1 LLAAALAAMAIV
13 ACGGGGSPAVP
24 DRPPVVVLILDEF
37 PVDTLL
43 RPDGTIDAERY
54 PHFADLAAHSTWFPN
69 AFTIYDSTFKSVPA
83 IMDAVTPRRGTAADY
98 RSHRH
103 SIYTLLDRLG
113 YGVVDVASG
122 EALCPPRICPGVRS
136 RRPGVLKRLAGGGRP
151 PRLHAWVGSIRRRGR
166 PFLYLHHALLP
177 HEPWIYLPS
186 GHQSRPAG
194 NDPVPEINGPKGFH
208 DAALTNHNETRYL
221 LQVGFVDRQIG
232 LLLARLRRTGLFDQA
247 LVVVT
252 ADHGIAFDVGVKD
265 RRLVTDRNVE
275 EIAPVPMFVKA
286 PGQTGGEVDQSLM
299 RTLDVTPTIAD
310 LLGARIDWPHDGRS
324 AFAAS
329 TRRRT
334 EVALPTR
341 DFSRVIRIGKAELQ
355 RRRAAT
361 RRRRARLVG
370 TGAESDVLLGSPWA
384 SLYRVGS
391 HPELIGRAAA
401 SLPAAGAGGLTAM
414 VANVDL
420 LDDVNP
426 AGEIVPTRVTGSIE
440 GGRGARLRDV
450 AVAVNGRIRAT
461 GRSFRLRGK
470 PAERFSMVVP
480 EESLRRGPNEIEL
493 FEVRPDGRLA
503 PLYRN

>member
-1 LLAAALAAMAIV
+1 MAIA
-13 ACGGGGSPAVP
+13 ACGGGGGPAVP

-43 RPDGTIDAERY
+43 RPDGSIDAERY
-54 PHFADLAAHSTWFPN
+54 PHFADLADHSTWFPN

-103 SIYTLLDRLG
+103 SIYTLMDRLG

-186 GHQSRPAG
+186 GHPNRPAG

-208 DAALTNHNETRYL
+208 DGTLTNHNETRHL

-232 LLLARLRRTGLFDQA
+232 LLLERLRHTGLFDQA

-252 ADHGIAFDVGVKD
+252 ADHGIAFEVGVKD
-265 RRLVTDRNVE
+265 RRLVTDSNVE

-286 PGQTGGEVDQSLM
+286 PGQTGGEVDPSLM
-299 RTLDVTPTIAD
+299 RSLDVTPTIAG

-355 RRRAAT
+355 RRRAAN

-370 TGAESDVLLGSPWA
+370 TGAESDVLFGSPWA

-401 SLPAAGAGGLTAM
+401 SLPAAGAGGLTASL
-414 VANVDL
+414 ANADL
-420 LDDVNP
+420 LDDVDP

-440 GGRGARLRDV
+440 GGTGAGLRDV

-470 PAERFSMVVP
+470 SAE
-480 EESLRRGPNEIEL
+480 
-493 FEVRPDGRLA
+493 
-503 PLYRN
+503 